1 MQTTRR
7 VGQAAQKLTTEREE
21 GAGGGGKERES
32 EGKGERRYRQTCDNV
47 WTWLVRWTMNLL

>member
-21 GAGGGGKERES
+21 GAGREEERGGKREGEQG
-32 EGKGERRYRQTCDNV
+32 EGREKV
-47 WTWLVRWTMNLL
+47 

>member
-21 GAGGGGKERES
+21 GAGGG
-32 EGKGERRYRQTCDNV
+32 EGEGERGEGREKV
-47 WTWLVRWTMNLL
+47 